1 MVFQIKKKTSQIF
14 ANIQND
20 YSGFTISQAK
30 INKIVD
36 KIRNM
41 IAYYYKDIYKIEDIS
56 TVNDMKNV
64 TIDESL
70 FLTYK
75 NIQYWVIGII
85 NINNRQI
92 RFEVSEFRY
101 INILKDINKTY
112 IKIGNIVILD
122 GWRITL
128 L

>member
-1 MVFQIKKKTSQIF
+1 
-14 ANIQND
+14 
-20 YSGFTISQAK
+20 
-30 INKIVD
+30 
-36 KIRNM
+36 M

-112 IKIGNIVILD
+112 IKIGNIVLLD